1 MTLPASPR
9 ADVQTELLRH
19 GYTLLRRLADG
30 STAEVFEVRHDAS
43 GRRLAVKVSRDDI
56 PEGPAIVARMETEWN
71 VGRNLRHPHLV
82 SIQGGGRFSDG
93 RAWLAMELLTGRDLF
108 DELTDRV
115 SLPPARAI
123 HIIRQVCEALAVL
136 HRRGAVHRDIK
147 PENIFLTTDGRF
159 VDHVK
164 VIDLGILAL
173 PEDDADRA
181 HEATGLFIMGT
192 PLYLAPEQATGEPPD
207 ARTDLYAV
215 GGVLFHLLAGRPPF
229 DDDDPTRVVARHV
242 NEPPPRLDAL
252 VPGLP
257 RSLTTLVQ
265 RLLEKRREDRP
276 ESAAAVIA
284 ALDRAMRDLAGQV
297 TRGASAHDAPL
308 PEVPGPGHVG
318 DWRLFADNLGH
329 LVAHIWPRDSAPPP
343 VIRAIGLMR
352 RAQGAL
358 DDAQGEAD
366 RRREAADDA
375 ARHRIAERERLGRKL
390 RRLRQGLARMEG
402 RQSEAQGALDRA
414 VAEVARADEKY
425 GRVLAALRMV
435 AGRTVA
441 ETSISLLE
449 HHRRR
454 VEAVLEHREG
464 LLDALQDARED
475 EREAAEALA
484 ELRAQQADVQR
495 DMAELELEEQE
506 DGVRFEAHA
515 AVAADGL
522 RAAARAYE
530 RAALRL
536 MLQYARA
543 LKGAP
548 DGPPDEEE

>member
-1 MTLPASPR
+1 MTPLATPR
-9 ADVQTELLRH
+9 ADVPTELMRH

-30 STAEVFEVRHDAS
+30 STAEVFEVRHEAS

-82 SIQGGGRFSDG
+82 AIQSGGRFSDG

-108 DELTDRV
+108 DELLDRG
-115 SLPPARAI
+115 SLAPGRAI
-123 HIIRQVCEALAVL
+123 HIMRQVCEALAVL

-147 PENIFLTTDGRF
+147 PENIFLTADGRF

-173 PEDDADRA
+173 PEDDVDRA

-192 PLYLAPEQATGEPPD
+192 PLYLAPEQATGEPAD

-242 NEPPPRLDAL
+242 NEAPPRLDTL
-252 VPGLP
+252 VAGLP
-257 RSLTTLVQ
+257 RSLVALVD
-265 RLLEKRREDRP
+265 RLLAKHRDDRP
-276 ESAAAVIA
+276 ESAVAVIA
-284 ALDRAMRDLAGQV
+284 ALDRAMRDLAGPV
-297 TRGASAHDAPL
+297 TRGASAREAPL
-308 PEVPGPGHVG
+308 PEVPGPGNVG

-329 LVAHIWPRDSAPPP
+329 LVAHIWPAERAPTP
-343 VIRAIGLMR
+343 VVRAVGLMR
-352 RAQGAL
+352 HAHMAL
-358 DDAQGEAD
+358 DAAQAEAD

-375 ARHRIAERERLGRKL
+375 ARLRIAERERLGRKL
-390 RRLRQGLARMEG
+390 RRLGQGLGRMEA
-402 RQSEAQGALDRA
+402 RASEAQGGLDRA

-441 ETSISLLE
+441 ATSISLLE

-454 VEAVLEHREG
+454 VEAVLEGREG

-495 DMAELELEEQE
+495 DLAELELEEQE
-506 DGVRFEAHA
+506 DGVRFEQQA
-515 AVAADGL
+515 AVAADVL
-522 RAAARAYE
+522 RAAARAFE

-543 LKGAP
+543 LKGATDRP
-548 DGPPDEEE
+548 QDEEE